1 MAIRYYAK
9 NTSYRLSEKRKIRS
23 WISKVI
29 NTNNKE
35 SGDINIILTND
46 EYIMELNK
54 KFLERDYYTDIITFN
69 YSNKNM
75 ISGELYISMERV
87 MENAEKYK
95 KSTKEEL
102 KRVIIHGILHLL
114 EYQDR
119 NNDEKIIMRKMEDKY
134 LKMIK

>member
-29 NTNNKE
+29 NTNNKV
-35 SGDINIILTND
+35 SGDINIIFTND
-46 EYIMELNK
+46 EYILELNK
-54 KFLERDYYTDIITFN
+54 KFLERDYYTDILTFN

-95 KSTKEEL
+95 EDIKEEL

-114 EYQDR
+114 GYQDR
-119 NNDEKIIMRKMEDKY
+119 NKNEKIIMRQMENKY

>member
-1 MAIRYYAK
+1 LAIRYYAK